1 MKERIMSKTA
11 IILVAAAIVVGTAT
25 SAVAQSYYRQIPAEQ
40 QHWYDRNAI
49 GQNV

>member
-1 MKERIMSKTA
+1 
-11 IILVAAAIVVGTAT
+11 
-25 SAVAQSYYRQIPAEQ
+25 VAQSYYRQIPAEQ